1 MEAKF
6 LKRLSD
12 YKYALVCDLAQ
23 YESGFALLDVSTN
36 ALIEVQQISVSRTT
50 DQPTGEMYQMFD
62 QMVNDFLDRYSLQAE
77 DLIII
82 KEQLPINCGPHST
95 AQTLQALAAAHAVFN
110 INTYLRKLY
119 TYSNGI
125 HSISVKTYFKKLLGI
140 EKPQKDDIRAAVCKY
155 YDIDPES
162 ITRDESDA
170 IALWFCLCGAKWNK
184 DIDDQIKLE
193 KKHRKT
199 LTANHAIKDVDNEIE
214 RLEGLKWD
222 EQQFTTQI
230 SLKLGLQSVN
240 QTDNQLKSLQIIV
253 KQMTAVRKP
262 SSNMRLS

>member
-1 MEAKF
+1 MEARF
-6 LKRLSD
+6 QKRLSD

-36 ALIEVQQISVSRTT
+36 ALVEVQQISVSRTT
-50 DQPTGEMYQMFD
+50 DQPTGEMYEKFD
-62 QMVNDFLDRYSLQAE
+62 DMVNNILNKYNLQVE
-77 DLIII
+77 DLLII

-110 INTYLRKLY
+110 INIYLRKLY

-155 YDIDPES
+155 YDIGPES

-184 DIDDQIKLE
+184 DIDEQIKVE

-199 LTANHAIKDVDNEIE
+199 LTAKHAIKESDKEIE

-222 EQQFTTQI
+222 EQQFTIQI
-230 SLKLGLQSVN
+230 SLKLGLQSVSK
-240 QTDNQLKSLQIIV
+240 TDN
-253 KQMTAVRKP
+253 
-262 SSNMRLS
+262 

>member
-62 QMVNDFLDRYSLQAE
+62 EMVNDFLDRYSLQAE

-95 AQTLQALAAAHAVFN
+95 AQTEPAQITNVSHKISLFE
-110 INTYLRKLY
+110 INEKL
-119 TYSNGI
+119 I
-125 HSISVKTYFKKLLGI
+125 FVLGI
-140 EKPQKDDIRAAVCKY
+140 IPTEENLQLSLILLD
-155 YDIDPES
+155 
-162 ITRDESDA
+162 
-170 IALWFCLCGAKWNK
+170 
-184 DIDDQIKLE
+184 
-193 KKHRKT
+193 
-199 LTANHAIKDVDNEIE
+199 
-214 RLEGLKWD
+214 GLR
-222 EQQFTTQI
+222 
-230 SLKLGLQSVN
+230 
-240 QTDNQLKSLQIIV
+240 
-253 KQMTAVRKP
+253 TAVICFTIIYKLF
-262 SSNMRLS
+262 N

>member
-6 LKRLSD
+6 QKRLSD

-23 YESGFALLDVSTN
+23 YESGFALLDVSTG
-36 ALIEVQQISVSRTT
+36 ALVETHQISVPKSSI
-50 DQPTGEMYQMFD
+50 QPTGEMYKMFD
-62 QMVNDFLDRYSLQAE
+62 EMINEFLSKYNLQVE
-77 DLIII
+77 DLLIV

-110 INTYLRKLY
+110 IHTYLKNLY

-155 YDIDPES
+155 YDIDSES

-170 IALWFCLCGAKWNK
+170 IALWFCLCGTKWNK
-184 DIDDQIKLE
+184 DIDEQIKLE

-199 LTANHAIKDVDNEIE
+199 LTAKHAIKDVDDEIE

-230 SLKLGLQSVN
+230 SLKLGLQSVSK
-240 QTDNQLKSLQIIV
+240 TDN
-253 KQMTAVRKP
+253 
-262 SSNMRLS
+262 

>member
-6 LKRLSD
+6 QKRLSD

-23 YESGFALLDVSTN
+23 YESGFALLSVSTN

-62 QMVNDFLDRYSLQAE
+62 DMVNDFLNKYNLQAE
-77 DLIII
+77 DLLVI
-82 KEQLPINCGPHST
+82 KEQLPITCGPHST

-170 IALWFCLCGAKWNK
+170 IALWFCLRGAKWNK

-199 LTANHAIKDVDNEIE
+199 LTAKHAIKESDKEIE

-230 SLKLGLQSVN
+230 SLKLGLQSASE
-240 QTDNQLKSLQIIV
+240 TDN
-253 KQMTAVRKP
+253 
-262 SSNMRLS
+262 